1 MKLTFTECII
11 ALSFALACVSLHAV
25 FLVEQIPYLVEER
38 HVPDHFVGLI
48 LIPVIEKA
56 AEHLTAIDEAW
67 DNQMNFALAHVL
79 GATLQTALLNAPLV
93 VVVGWGLQKD
103 MSLNFEIFMIV
114 VLILAIIVVGNFL
127 GDGKSNYLEGA
138 LCVIVYAI
146 IGVATA
152 FYPNPP
158 PGQSTDQAPGA
169 TTAAPEMMRRLLR

>member
-11 ALSFALACVSLHAV
+11 ALAIALACVSLHAV

-93 VVVGWGLQKD
+93 VVVGWGLHKD

-114 VLILAIIVVGNFL
+114 VLIVSILVVGNFL
-127 GDGKSNYLEGA
+127 RDAKSNYLEGA
-138 LCVIVYAI
+138 LCVIVYI
-146 IGVATA
+146 IIAAATA

-158 PGQSTDQAPGA
+158 PGGSTGQAPSREDV
-169 TTAAPEMMRRLLR
+169 APEMLRRLLR